1 MGVWGDHAFESD
13 SGLDVV
19 YATLRH
25 LLAEVERLACGPWP
39 RGSSLH
45 YDALELAANVEIV
58 ALVARAAYKAAMFVP
73 VRGMLLPDPEVV
85 AGWKEQY
92 LAHWER
98 LGRWQVE
105 GSAAERRRY
114 GLEAAAPLDRLA
126 KLSRE
131 QRKRQEA
138 AHREAWVDVVA
149 ARLRQRE

>member
-1 MGVWGDHAFESD
+1 MKPFGGGGLTMGVWGDHPFEND

-25 LLAEVERLACGPWP
+25 LLAAVERLACGPWP

-58 ALVARAAYKAAMFVP
+58 ALVASAAYKAAMFVP
-73 VRGMLLPDPEVV
+73 IRGMLLPDPTVV

-98 LGRWQVE
+98 LARRQVE
-105 GSAAERRRY
+105 GSAAER
-114 GLEAAAPLDRLA
+114 
-126 KLSRE
+126 
-131 QRKRQEA
+131 
-138 AHREAWVDVVA
+138 
-149 ARLRQRE
+149 